1 MHKRHY
7 SITAFL
13 VVALVVL
20 WAFPSVWYTR
30 SDTQL
35 KPVWLSE
42 RTNIVGW
49 TSKKIPVAESAERI
63 LVADRTVSAE
73 FADEAQG
80 RAVRVFSAKRYSSKS
95 YDIGLFTHTPDRCWT
110 QGGWGLEPIAPD
122 SVSLTLHG
130 VPIVFERRLFVAG
143 EKRELVYFGGL
154 VCRQPLPYRLDHNL
168 SVGMKYALDKAAQ
181 KRGTA
186 GFGMRAVDKV
196 FWQRIW
202 DAFLARRQI
211 LGPKQFI
218 RVSTSVGGSD
228 FESADRLLQSFLEGW
243 LEPVDYETELEDWLA
258 GR

>member
-1 MHKRHY
+1 MRKRHY
-7 SITAFL
+7 SITAL
-13 VVALVVL
+13 LAVALVVL

-30 SDTQL
+30 SDSQL

-49 TSKKIPVAESAERI
+49 TSRKIPVAESAERV

-73 FADEAQG
+73 FSNQD
-80 RAVRVFSAKRYSSKS
+80 RPCTVCVFSAKRYSTKS
-95 YDIGLFTHTPDRCWT
+95 HDIGLFTHTPDRCWT
-110 QGGWGLEPIAPD
+110 QGGWRLEPIAPD

-130 VPIVFERRLFVAG
+130 VPIVFERRLFVGG

-154 VCRQPLPYRLDHNL
+154 VGGQPLPYRLDHNL
-168 SVGMKYALDKAAQ
+168 SVGVKYALDKAAQ
-181 KRGTA
+181 ESGTM

-218 RVSTSVGGSD
+218 RVSTSVVGSD
-228 FESADRLLQSFLEGW
+228 FESGDRLLQSFLEAW
-243 LEPVDYETELEDWLA
+243 LEPVDYETELEAWLA